1 MDRQLSAIRSLASV
15 IIYKI
20 YRFRE
25 AEHRAGEKRK
35 NKIYEISLA
44 CEQETLTGIAR
55 NWPGI
60 NRKLFFY
67 FNSNYQQFNS
77 NYQQLFFLNVNV
89 RECPWIVINVFE

>member
-25 AEHRAGEKRK
+25 AEHQAGEKRK
-35 NKIYEISLA
+35 KHKIYEISLA

-60 NRKLFFY
+60 NQKLFF
-67 FNSNYQQFNS
+67 
-77 NYQQLFFLNVNV
+77 FF
-89 RECPWIVINVFE
+89 